1 MQDTNSDACIEC
13 NKKLGSTE
21 GSNLDGESQDDI
33 LGYMTPC
40 FHVVCRSCIRG
51 YEERS
56 RSFLQPGQS
65 VTRCMV
71 CNDFV
76 RLEFVEIRQSDVD
89 AEHAGATK
97 TKHRSSGKRLD
108 KYTGPHTKTKA
119 LLDDLLKS
127 KAASEANPS
136 EPPFKSVV
144 FSGWTSHLDLIEL
157 ALMSAGIGFTRLDG
171 SMSRTA
177 RTAAMDAFR
186 DDPNVH
192 VILVSI
198 MAGGLG
204 LNLTAGNNVYVMEP
218 QYNPAA
224 EAQAIDRIH
233 RLGQKRAVR
242 TTRYIMRD
250 SFEEKMIEIQ
260 EKKMK
265 LASLS
270 MDGQSKALDKAEA
283 ARQKLMDLRSLFK

>member
-1 MQDTNSDACIEC
+1 MIRPEYVA
-13 NKKLGSTE
+13 LRRM
-21 GSNLDGESQDDI
+21 DI
-33 LGYMTPC
+33 
-40 FHVVCRSCIRG
+40 
-51 YEERS
+51 
-56 RSFLQPGQS
+56 
-65 VTRCMV
+65 
-71 CNDFV
+71 
-76 RLEFVEIRQSDVD
+76 D
-89 AEHAGATK
+89 AEHDGPRRNKAK
-97 TKHRSSGKRLD
+97 SQGKKLD
-108 KYTGPHTKTKA
+108 RYDGPHTKTRA
-119 LLDDLLKS
+119 LVEDLLKS
-127 KAASEANPS
+127 KAISEATPD

-157 ALMSAGIGFTRLDG
+157 ALKTAGISFTRLDG
-171 SMSRTA
+171 TMSRPA

-186 DDPNVH
+186 EDDSVH

-204 LNLTAGNNVYVMEP
+204 LNLTAGNTVYVMEP

-224 EAQAIDRIH
+224 EAQAVDRVH

-242 TTRYIMRD
+242 TVRYIMRD
-250 SFEEKMIEIQ
+250 SFEEKMLELQ

-270 MDGQSKALDKAEA
+270 MDGRSKTLDKAEA

>member
-1 MQDTNSDACIEC
+1 LVC
-13 NKKLGSTE
+13 GS
-21 GSNLDGESQDDI
+21 
-33 LGYMTPC
+33 
-40 FHVVCRSCIRG
+40 HVR
-51 YEERS
+51 
-56 RSFLQPGQS
+56 F
-65 VTRCMV
+65 
-71 CNDFV
+71 
-76 RLEFVEIRQSDVD
+76 EFVELRRDDVD
-89 AEHAGATK
+89 AEHDGPAKVKA
-97 TKHRSSGKRLD
+97 RDIRKRFD
-108 KYTGPHTKTKA
+108 KYDGPHTKTKA
-119 LLDDLLKS
+119 LVEDLLKS
-127 KAASEANPS
+127 KAASQANPD

-157 ALMSAGIGFTRLDG
+157 ALNAAGITFVRLDG
-171 SMSRTA
+171 SMTRTA
-177 RTAAMDAFR
+177 RTNAMEKFR
-186 DDPNVH
+186 EDNNVE

-224 EAQAIDRIH
+224 EAQAVDRVH
-233 RLGQKRAVR
+233 RLGQKRPVR
-242 TTRYIMRD
+242 TVRYIMQD
-250 SFEEKMIEIQ
+250 SFEEKMLELQ